1 MASDEATGGWRAPTG
16 LLLTGIA
23 LLLLWQVPGLSWIAW
38 PFRLFGTFTHELSHG
53 LAAAATGGE
62 LQRFV
67 VNPDLSG
74 MAWSS
79 GGVRWIVASAGYI
92 GSAVF
97 GAMLVLAARVFPAR
111 GVLVFLGIS
120 LLLLCG
126 LYVRN
131 LFGAAS
137 GLLLGAALVATGMSL
152 QRAWAEALLLVFAVQ
167 SMLEGFGSLL
177 ALFRLA
183 RGAQVHTD
191 AHTLAQLT
199 GLPAT
204 LWAVLWGAFSAT
216 AVLAVLRLASALQK
230 HRAVPLQ

>member
-1 MASDEATGGWRAPTG
+1 MTPSEPNARWHAPLG
-16 LLLTGIA
+16 LLLTGVA
-23 LLLLWQVPGLSWIAW
+23 LLLLWQVPWLGWIAW

-79 GGVRWIVASAGYI
+79 GGVRWIVASAGYV

-97 GAMLVLAARVFPAR
+97 GAMLVLAARALPAR
-111 GVLVFLGIS
+111 GVLVFLGVS
-120 LLLLCG
+120 LLLLCA

-131 LFGAAS
+131 AFGAAS
-137 GLLLGAALVATGMSL
+137 GLLLGAALVIAGVYL
-152 QRAWAEALLLVFAVQ
+152 QRAWAEGLLLVFAVQ

-177 ALFRLA
+177 DLFHLS
-183 RGAQVHTD
+183 RGAEFHTD

-199 GLPAT
+199 GLPAPM
-204 LWAVLWGAFSAT
+204 WAVLWGAFAAT
-216 AVLAVLRLASALQK
+216 VTLLVLRLAF
-230 HRAVPLQ
+230 RAPSTD

>member
-1 MASDEATGGWRAPTG
+1 MDTRSGHPWRSALG

-23 LLLLWQVPGLSWIAW
+23 LLLLWQVPWLGWIAW

-74 MAWSS
+74 MAWSA
-79 GGVRWIVASAGYI
+79 GGIRWIVASAGYI

-97 GAMLVLAARVFPAR
+97 GAMLVLASRVLPAR
-111 GVLVFLGIS
+111 GVLLFLGAS

-131 LFGAAS
+131 VFGAVS
-137 GLLLGAALVATGMSL
+137 GLLLGATLVIAGMYL

-167 SMLEGFGSLL
+167 SMLEGFGSLIG
-177 ALFRLA
+177 LFHLS
-183 RGAQVHTD
+183 RGGEVHTD
-191 AHTLAQLT
+191 AHTLAQLS
-199 GLPAT
+199 GLPAPV
-204 LWAVLWGAFSAT
+204 WAVLW
-216 AVLAVLRLASALQK
+216 AVASVAVCLAVLGMAFRRSASNG
-230 HRAVPLQ
+230 PG